1 MTDEGSGKDDPE
13 ARRFRLLRGA
23 EGYKSGAAWADYL
36 GWAQSLVSMYETGQR
51 RVSRDSALELLEKV
65 PGFDPVWLWT
75 GDKRNLAFDLRKRI
89 EAMEGAEDAT
99 KSGSNEVR
107 VPQNLQQDV
116 PTRNHDPESNEAVQR
131 RLQLLRHAVS
141 GEKKQSKTAFAARL
155 GIEISRWSNIENKTP
170 LSKEVAFL
178 IVEKFPDFTLD
189 WLWRGD
195 TRGMSFALQRELE
208 EAEKTFTTSSDDP

>member
-1 MTDEGSGKDDPE
+1 MADEGSGKDDPE
-13 ARRFRLLRGA
+13 AGRFRLLRRA
-23 EGYKSGAAWADYL
+23 EGYESGTAWADYL
-36 GWAQSLVSMYETGQR
+36 GWGQSAVSMYETGQR
-51 RVSRDSALELLEKV
+51 RVPRDAALELLEKV

-89 EAMEGAEDAT
+89 EAIEGTEDAT

-107 VPQNLQQDV
+107 VARNVQQDV
-116 PTRNHDPESNEAVQR
+116 PIRKYDPESNEAVAR
-131 RLQLLRHAVS
+131 RLKLLRHVVS
-141 GEKKQSKTAFAARL
+141 AGNKSQKAFVARL
-155 GIEISRWSNIENKTP
+155 GIEQPRWSNFENNSS

-195 TRGMSFALQRELE
+195 TRGMSFVLQRELE
-208 EAEKTFTTSSDDP
+208 EVEKTLTTSSSDDA